1 MLLNQQTV
9 LLHALSMQQILI
21 LCWITNKIHKL
32 QVVFVMSNS
41 KLDRRKKYTRMV
53 LKESLLQLLEKKPIT
68 QITVKEI
75 CEEADINRST
85 FYSHYS
91 DQYDLLNQIEE
102 EFICDMNETLTMYNE
117 NKGEE
122 VVQMTEK
129 LLEYV
134 AGNSDVCRTLF
145 SENGDASFKKR
156 VMLIA
161 SNHTVRRLVFD
172 DPQVSE
178 YASLFVVS
186 GGVSVI
192 EKWLE
197 NGMDKSPN
205 EMAEIIVKLTN
216 KGLDSF
222 VK

>member
-1 MLLNQQTV
+1 MGV
-9 LLHALSMQQILI
+9 D
-21 LCWITNKIHKL
+21 
-32 QVVFVMSNS
+32 VMSNS

-53 LKESLLQLLEKKPIT
+53 LKESLMQVLKKKPIK
-68 QITVKEI
+68 QVTVKEI

-102 EFICDMNETLTMYNE
+102 EFIHDMNETLTMYNQ
-117 NKGEE
+117 NKDEE
-122 VVQMTEK
+122 AVQMTEK

-161 SNHTVRRLVFD
+161 SNHTVKSLIFD
-172 DPQVSE
+172 NKLDPQVLE
-178 YASLFVVS
+178 YASLFTVS
-186 GGVSVI
+186 GSVSVI
-192 EKWLE
+192 ENWLE
-197 NGMDKSPN
+197 TGMEKSPK
-205 EMAEIIVKLTN
+205 ELAQIFVKLTN

>member
-1 MLLNQQTV
+1 
-9 LLHALSMQQILI
+9 
-21 LCWITNKIHKL
+21 
-32 QVVFVMSNS
+32 MSNS

-53 LKESLLQLLEKKPIT
+53 LKESLMQVLKKKPIK
-68 QITVKEI
+68 QVTVKEI

-102 EFICDMNETLTMYNE
+102 EFIHDMNETLTMYNQ
-117 NKGEE
+117 NKDEE
-122 VVQMTEK
+122 AVQMTEK

-161 SNHTVRRLVFD
+161 SNHTVKSLIFD
-172 DPQVSE
+172 NKLDPQVLE
-178 YASLFVVS
+178 YASLFTVS
-186 GGVSVI
+186 GSVSVI
-192 EKWLE
+192 ENWLE
-197 NGMDKSPN
+197 TGMEKSPK
-205 EMAEIIVKLTN
+205 ELAQIIVKLTN